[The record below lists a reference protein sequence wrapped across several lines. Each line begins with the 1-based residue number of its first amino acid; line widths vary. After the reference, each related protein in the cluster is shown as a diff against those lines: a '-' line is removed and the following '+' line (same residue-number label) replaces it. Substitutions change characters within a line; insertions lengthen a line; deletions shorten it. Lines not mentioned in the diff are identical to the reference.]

1 MNDKLDFGEL
11 VQIEPHKDSWAKVC
25 ARLDVQKCNN
35 IHKLRLKILYEIIP
49 FAASF
54 IFICLA
60 AIIFAI
66 SQSSNSENF
75 LSAEVIDWYSS
86 LGASQSD
93 DFETFEEVVGFNYLI
108 KE

>member
-1 MNDKLDFGEL
+1 MDDKLDFEEL
-11 VQIEPHKDSWAKVC
+11 AQIEPHKDSWAKVC
-25 ARLDVQKCNN
+25 ARLDVQKCN
-35 IHKLRLKILYEIIP
+35 KMRLKILYEIIP

-54 IFICLA
+54 ILVCLA

-75 LSAEVIDWYSS
+75 FSAEVIDWYSS
-86 LGASQSD
+86 LGVSQSD

-108 KE
+108 RE